1 MNEPREPD
9 IEPVR
14 WGVMGA
20 AAIAVQVVV
29 PELLRSDACQVVA
42 LASRDG
48 AKARAAADTLGIPKA
63 YGAYDDLLADREIE
77 AVYIPLPNHL
87 HVPWAAKAAEA
98 GKHVLCEKPL
108 ALNAAEAETLIAVR
122 ERTGVLIQEAFVVRT
137 HPQWLRARELV
148 RERRIGELRAVTA
161 FFSEVND
168 DPAHIVNNPDYG
180 GGGIYDIGCYP
191 VTLAR
196 FVFEAEPKRSIAR
209 TDIDPRFG
217 VDRLAACIL
226 EFEAGVASFVCS
238 TQLALCHGVQLYGTA
253 GRIEME
259 NPFNPPNDAPCR
271 ILIDDG
277 SALAGAS
284 AVAETIAGVDQ
295 YGLEFALFSKAI
307 REGGGQAVPLEDSVC
322 NMRAIDALFRSVKS
336 GCWEAV

>member
-1 MNEPREPD
+1 MSD
-9 IEPVR
+9 LEPVR

-20 AAIAVQVVV
+20 AAIAVGAVI
-29 PELLRSDACQVVA
+29 PELQRSDACQVVA
-42 LASRDG
+42 LASREG
-48 AKARAAADTLGIPKA
+48 AKARAAADALGIPRA
-63 YGAYDDLLADREIE
+63 YGSYDDLLADAEIE

-87 HVPWAAKAAEA
+87 HVPWSAKAAEA

-108 ALNAAEAETLIAVR
+108 ALNATEAETLIAVR

-148 RERRIGELRAVTA
+148 REGRIGAMRAINA

-168 DPAHIVNNPDYG
+168 DPANIVNNPEFG

-196 FVFEAEPKRSIAR
+196 FLFEAEPMRAVAT

-226 EFEAGVASFVCS
+226 EFEAGLASFVCS
-238 TQLALCHGVQLYGTA
+238 TQLALHHNVQLYGTH
-253 GRIEME
+253 GRIEVE
-259 NPFNPPNDAPCR
+259 SPFNPAPDRPAR

-277 SALAGAS
+277 SKLAGAS
-284 AVAETIAGVDQ
+284 AVAESVAAVEQ
-295 YGLEFALFSKAI
+295 YGLEFAHFSKAI
-307 REGGGQAVPLEDSVC
+307 REGGGQAVSLEDSVS
-322 NMRAIDALFRSVKS
+322 NMRAIDALFRSAES
-336 GCWEAV
+336 GRWEDV

>member
-1 MNEPREPD
+1 MND
-9 IEPVR
+9 SAPVR

-20 AAIAVQVVV
+20 AAIAVKVVI
-29 PELLRSDACQVVA
+29 PELARAEGCHVVA

-48 AKARAAADTLGIPKA
+48 AKARAAADSLDVPKA
-63 YGAYDDLLADREIE
+63 HDSYEALLADPEIE

-87 HVPWAAKAAEA
+87 HVPWAAKAAAA

-122 ERTGVLIQEAFVVRT
+122 EQTGMLIQEAFVVRT

-148 RERRIGELRAVTA
+148 REGCIGTLRAVNA
-161 FFSEVND
+161 FFSEMNN
-168 DPAHIVNNPDYG
+168 DPASIVNNRDYG
-180 GGGIYDIGCYP
+180 GGGIYDLGCYP

-196 FVFEAEPKRSIAR
+196 FLFEAEPRRAIAS

-226 EFEAGVASFVCS
+226 EFEAGLASIVCS
-238 TQLALCHGVQLYGTA
+238 TQLVLHHEVQIYGSE

-259 NPFNPPNDAPCR
+259 SPFNPAPDRGAR
-271 ILIDDG
+271 ILVDDG
-277 SALAGAS
+277 TKLAGAS
-284 AVAETIAGVDQ
+284 AVAETVAAVDQ
-295 YGLEFALFSKAI
+295 YGLEFTLFSKAI
-307 REGGGQAVPLEDSVC
+307 RAGGGQAVPLEDSVA
-322 NMRAIDALFRSVKS
+322 NMTAVDALFRSVES
-336 GCWEAV
+336 GRWEEL